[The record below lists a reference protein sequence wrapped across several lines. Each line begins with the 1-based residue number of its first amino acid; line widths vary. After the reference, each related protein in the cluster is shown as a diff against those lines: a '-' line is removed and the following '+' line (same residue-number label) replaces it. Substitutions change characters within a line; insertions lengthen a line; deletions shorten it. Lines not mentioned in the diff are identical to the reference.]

1 MTEKT
6 KEGFEALKGDKDFIE
21 VDVTGAYVRAKLAR
35 VDELADQVGFLKDHV
50 RLYQAVHT
58 MVVDVI
64 QRVNVAAGLQPNANE
79 KQLVEKIEELKKMS
93 GETHEK
99 LVGDL
104 EASLI
109 STTNGLKHVGK
120 EPQELPVTSAAGLSQ
135 LLSGHVEALN
145 YEVRTLVKHCGI
157 VPCGHLDGNFMLLE
171 KYLKG
176 LMETVND
183 LTKRP
188 VEVDPNTDSW
198 NHDVLK
204 RTRATL
210 GAHKDESVDKAAE
223 RVVQDLENQ
232 KVASGRL
239 MSQLISI
246 GDAIGKSRPNESAV
260 EAYERI
266 AGTLEEVYHS
276 LGGTGTGL
284 LRLTPIVDVIR
295 NELEAH
301 LMRVQ
306 SQLALPDEEESVE
319 QAFSRIRRGVG
330 KLKEKNTKLQT
341 TVTEMEGRIKTLH
354 ESLEAGEALIA
365 EQNETIKQ
373 LRANSDSRSKRITEL
388 ENALTAVIRDPKME
402 SPDVEKY
409 VKKFSDIIK
418 RATQR

>member
-35 VDELADQVGFLKDHV
+35 VDELVEQVDLLKDHV
-50 RLYQAVHT
+50 RLYQAMHT
-58 MVVDVI
+58 TLSAAI
-64 QRVNVAAGLQPNANE
+64 QRVNVAAGLQPNSNE
-79 KQLVEKIEELKKMS
+79 RQLVEKIEELKKMS
-93 GETHEK
+93 GRETHEK
-99 LVGDL
+99 LVGAL
-104 EASLI
+104 EDSLI
-109 STTNGLKHVGK
+109 SITNGLKHVGK

-135 LLSGHVEALN
+135 LLNGHIEALN

-157 VPCGHLDGNFMLLE
+157 VPCDHLDGNFRLLE

-176 LMETVND
+176 PMEAANE
-183 LTKRP
+183 LAKRP
-188 VEVDPNTDSW
+188 IEVDPNTDSW
-198 NHDVLK
+198 NHDVLR

-210 GAHKDESVDKAAE
+210 GAHRDEFVDKAAA

-232 KVASGRL
+232 KVASGKL
-239 MSQLISI
+239 MSQLVSI
-246 GDAIGKSRPNESAV
+246 GDAIGKSRPDESAV

-284 LRLTPIVDVIR
+284 LRLTPVVDVIR

-319 QAFSRIRRGVG
+319 QAFSRIRRGIG

-341 TVTEMEGRIKTLH
+341 TVTEMDGRIEKLH
-354 ESLEAGEALIA
+354 ESLNANATELSNNI
-365 EQNETIKQ
+365 ETIRQ
-373 LRANSDSRSKRITEL
+373 LRESNEARSKRITEL

-402 SPDVEKY
+402 SPDVR
-409 VKKFSDIIK
+409 KFSDIIK